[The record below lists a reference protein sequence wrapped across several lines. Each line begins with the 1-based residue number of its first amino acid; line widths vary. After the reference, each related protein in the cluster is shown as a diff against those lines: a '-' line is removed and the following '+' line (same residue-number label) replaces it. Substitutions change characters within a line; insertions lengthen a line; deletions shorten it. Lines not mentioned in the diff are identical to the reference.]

1 MSLTS
6 ISEADIAANVPAVE
20 AFENMGLKEDL
31 LRGMWAYGFHKPS
44 AIQQRFIV
52 PCVSGRDVIAQ
63 ASAGTGKTSAICI
76 SVLQR
81 IQTTLRETQALVL
94 SPTRELALQT
104 QQLCL
109 ALGNNMGVSAHA
121 CIGGKSMA
129 EDIAKLDSGVQVV
142 SGTPGRVFDM
152 IRRRHLRT
160 QRISLL
166 VLDEADEMLSK
177 GFKDQIH
184 DIYRYLPAS
193 IQVVLISVTIPVEIL
208 EITEKF
214 MTDPVRI
221 LVRRDELTV
230 DEVRQYFVAVDKEE
244 WKFETLCDLYEMMT
258 IAHAVIFCNTRK
270 KVEWL
275 AKKMVQANFSVSFM
289 HGDMPQAE
297 RDDVM
302 RSFREGRSRVLISTD
317 LWSRGIDVEQVSLV
331 VNYDVPLTRENYIHR
346 IGRCGRFGRKG
357 LAISLVKKEELKLLK
372 DIEQFYSTQIL
383 EMPMNIQELM

>member
-1 MSLTS
+1 MQPVKET
-6 ISEADIAANVPAVE
+6 DIAANVA
-20 AFENMGLKEDL
+20 AIATFEEMGLKDEL
-31 LRGMWAYGFHKPS
+31 LRGMFAYGFHKPS
-44 AIQQRFIV
+44 AIQQRLIA
-52 PCVSGRDVIAQ
+52 PTTAGRDVIAQ
-63 ASAGTGKTSAICI
+63 ASAGTGKTSAIC
-76 SVLQR
+76 VALLQR
-81 IQTTLRETQALVL
+81 VQPALRETQVLVL
-94 SPTRELALQT
+94 SPTRELAVQT

-109 ALGNNMGVSAHA
+109 MLGNQMGIAAHA
-121 CIGGKSMA
+121 CVGGKSMA
-129 EDIAKLDSGVQVV
+129 DDTSKLDSGVQIV

-160 QRISLL
+160 PRIGTL

-184 DIYRYLPAS
+184 DIYRYLPES
-193 IQVVLISVTIPVEIL
+193 LQVVLVSVTIPADIL
-208 EITEKF
+208 ELSEKF

-230 DEVRQYFVAVDKEE
+230 DDVRQFFVAVDKEE
-244 WKFETLCDLYEMMT
+244 WKYDTLCDLYEMMT

-275 AKKMVQANFSVSFM
+275 AKKLQQANFSVSSM

-297 RDDVM
+297 RDEIM
-302 RSFREGRSRVLISTD
+302 RGFREGKSRVLISTD
-317 LWSRGIDVEQVSLV
+317 LWARGIDVEQVSLV
-331 VNYDVPLTRENYIHR
+331 VNYDVPLSREQYVHR

-357 LAISLVKKEELKLLK
+357 LAISLAKKEELKLLK

-383 EMPMNIQELM
+383 EMPMNIQELQ